1 MAQLRVRDVMTT
13 QVFTLK
19 PTNTVK
25 EATVELAVD
34 SISGVPVVDDKHRIV
49 GIVSE
54 TDILN
59 LLLKY
64 QAKLSTDDPSLYML
78 LSPMD
83 DDSQEEH
90 VRAANKAVSETL
102 VKDIMTV
109 TLITTTPDAKIVDV
123 VKVMIERG
131 VNRIPVL
138 EKGTLVGVIS
148 RADIIFAIYKRKV

>member
-1 MAQLRVRDVMTT
+1 MTQIRVRDVMTT
-13 QVFTLK
+13 QVVTLK
-19 PTNTVK
+19 ATNTVK
-25 EATVELAVD
+25 QATVKLAVD
-34 SISGVPVVDDKHRIV
+34 SISGVPVVDEKNRII

-64 QAKLSTDDPSLYML
+64 QAKLNIDDPSLYML

-90 VRAANKAVSETL
+90 VRAAGKAISETL

-109 TLITTTPDAKIVDV
+109 TLITTTPDAKLVDV

-138 EKGTLVGVIS
+138 EKGVLVGVIS
-148 RADIIFAIYKRKV
+148 RADVIFAVYKRKV